1 MKFFKRNKYVKPSQE
16 QLSRDLKLSHDG
28 LLSKKYLSKKYFT
41 PTEVN
46 QLLPEI
52 RGHMATLHVLS
63 RSIENYEKQI
73 MKAGRIKELIKTKN
87 ALNGRMVLYWQT
99 IQNLEMLGCHLKSLE
114 TGLIDFPAVINK
126 KEVWLCWKWNES
138 EVSHWHHIHDG
149 FNSRQ
154 PINSMKFS
162 KVLKL

>member
-1 MKFFKRNKYVKPSQE
+1 MI
-16 QLSRDLKLSHDG
+16 D
-28 LLSKKYLSKKYFT
+28 KKYLSKKYFT
-41 PTEVN
+41 PTEAN

-52 RGHMATLHVLS
+52 RGHMTTLYVVS
-63 RSIENYEKQI
+63 RNIENYEKQI
-73 MKAGRIKELIKTKN
+73 MKAGSIKEIIKTKN
-87 ALNGRMVLYWQT
+87 TLNDSMVAYWQT
-99 IQNLEMLGCHLKSLE
+99 IQNLEILGCHLKSLE

-149 FNSRQ
+149 FNGRQ
-154 PINSMKFS
+154 SINSMKFN